1 MTAEQLFSDN
11 IALVHYMVQ
20 KHARYNSTNYEDY
33 VQNGCIGLWLAAQR
47 YNENMGATFSTFA
60 ASYIL
65 GYIRRQ
71 YSDFECSLLNLTREV
86 IHSKTED
93 NLRPVCV
100 SLQDVVY
107 IDDAGNE
114 LELGDIIADENDM
127 IETLIENISF
137 EEKLRQ
143 KLKPKE
149 IAIIRLTIAGKNQR
163 QIAEVVGD
171 SRANISRIK
180 ARIKKKLAE

>member
-1 MTAEQLFSDN
+1 MTAEQLFADN
-11 IALVHYMVQ
+11 IALVHYLV
-20 KHARYNSTNYEDY
+20 KKYARYNKHNYEDY

-47 YNENMGATFSTFA
+47 YNDRGATFSTFA

-71 YSDFECSLLNLTREV
+71 YSDFECSPMKLNREA

-100 SLQDVVY
+100 SLQDIVY

-171 SRANISRIK
+171 SRANVSRIK
-180 ARIKKKLAE
+180 SKIKKKLGGK